1 MKHPSALHT
10 TLLLAVISLSNACAG
25 QGKTMAEDSTSQFA
39 ELKTTHSETS
49 VKCPSRD
56 FATFL
61 RMYMD
66 ADSDAVRV
74 NFTAEP
80 VQYLVPFYL
89 IEEPTDTSPDMHTS
103 QLSGHD
109 RFRHLPVRYFK
120 AADGFYSVDESGSPE
135 SATVLHS
142 KEGRYP
148 LKIEIGKNG
157 DREAIFGLE
166 YEIDIYRFTHRNDCW
181 YLTQIINPRD

>member
-1 MKHPSALHT
+1 MKHPSALHIA
-10 TLLLAVISLSNACAG
+10 LLLAVALLNNACAG
-25 QGKTMAEDSTSQFA
+25 QGKTMAENTAPQFA
-39 ELKTTHSETS
+39 ELKTTFSETS
-49 VKCPSRD
+49 MKCPSRD
-56 FATFL
+56 FAAFL

-89 IEEPTDTSPDMHTS
+89 IEEPTDTSPDMHIS
-103 QLSGHD
+103 QLSGPD
-109 RFRHLPVRYFK
+109 RFRYFPVRYFK

-135 SATVLHS
+135 SATALHS

-157 DREAIFGLE
+157 GREAIFGLE

-181 YLTQIINPRD
+181 YLTQIINTRD